1 MVQKTQGGFLISQ
14 IKQLQDR
21 IFNRLLKEKGIDEL
35 NGPHGR
41 ILYVLW
47 QNDNLP
53 IGELAQRT
61 SLAKS
66 SITSMLDRM
75 EEKGQITRIYDRN
88 DRRQIRVRLS
98 DKAKKLNKC
107 YEEVSQRMNE
117 IFYDGFS
124 DEEILLFEKA
134 LNKILFNLK
143 NNEKSH

>member
-1 MVQKTQGGFLISQ
+1 MIQKTQGGFLISQ

-75 EEKGQITRIYDRN
+75 EEKGQIMRVYDRN
-88 DRRQIRVRLS
+88 DRRQIRVLLS
-98 DKAKKLNKC
+98 DKAKMLNKC
-107 YEEVSQRMNE
+107 YQEVSQQMNE
-117 IFYDGFS
+117 IFYNGFS
-124 DEEILLFEKA
+124 DEEIILFEKA
-134 LNKILFNLK
+134 LSRILLNLK
-143 NNEKSH
+143 KR